1 MVIPI
6 TIDTG
11 SKRVMFCFMVEMF
24 LLFIVVK
31 LILSFFCEEKKEKKF
46 INWKD
51 CFFICSGIYLQ
62 YS

>member
-1 MVIPI
+1 
-6 TIDTG
+6 
-11 SKRVMFCFMVEMF
+11 MVEIL

-51 CFFICSGIYLQ
+51 CFFICSEIYLQ

>member
-1 MVIPI
+1 MVNSI
-6 TIDTG
+6 TIDTR
-11 SKRVMFCFMVEMF
+11 SKCLRFYFMVEIR
-24 LLFIVVK
+24 LIFIVVK

-51 CFFICSGIYLQ
+51 CFFIYSEIYLQ